1 MSHYHRET
9 KTNLNFLIYMILLFI
24 L

>member
-1 MSHYHRET
+1 MSHYQWET

>member
-9 KTNLNFLIYMILLFI
+9 KTNLNLLIYMILLFI